1 MKLSGRNEWIAIGAL
16 IAYITLMPGLQVVRD
31 LLATGVGKAV
41 GLAAVVYVWKFV
53 SEPVAILLLVAFLRC
68 AGMREG
74 MENPAPEMHCPAPYK
89 LDATNACKDE
99 KGNPGPPATV
109 CTPGQKWDGSKCA
122 ESKSSTSTAPPGS
135 TPPVMT
141 TPTPPPPPP
150 PQVVDTPSHE
160 GFQPNQKDDKYAP
173 A

>member
-16 IAYITLMPGLQVVRD
+16 ILYITLTPGLQAVRD
-31 LLATGVGKAV
+31 LLATGVGKAL
-41 GLAAVVYVWKFV
+41 GLAAIIYVWKTV

-68 AGMREG
+68 GGGREG
-74 MENPAPEMHCPAPYK
+74 MENPEPELHCPAPFK
-89 LDATNACKDE
+89 LDADKACKDE
-99 KGNPGPPATV
+99 KGNPGPPATM
-109 CTPGQKWDGSKCA
+109 CSPGQTWDGTKCDDPKP
-122 ESKSSTSTAPPGS
+122 KSSTST

-141 TPTPPPPPP
+141 TPTGPPPPP
-150 PQVVDTPSHE
+150 PQVVDMAPRE